1 MGTFPPSLHKLLL
14 STNIPRIAEKR
25 EFSGQ
30 APTFF
35 LFSLSLIFTR
45 KLLGRQVRV
54 GVVQSCW
61 LYTRHNAL
69 FPCKHR
75 KFHSSSGAHLQII
88 KLLQSSSSLWKIQE
102 LICFSLVN
110 VNKIKYKSH
119 CSAIKTR

>member
-35 LFSLSLIFTR
+35 LFSLSLSLIFTR

-54 GVVQSCW
+54 GVVQSCTT
-61 LYTRHNAL
+61 LVAYSSQRSVSMQTQKISFFFRRTSSNYKTSPEQLFLVENTR
-69 FPCKHR
+69 
-75 KFHSSSGAHLQII
+75 AHLFLAGEC
-88 KLLQSSSSLWKIQE
+88 K
-102 LICFSLVN
+102 
-110 VNKIKYKSH
+110 
-119 CSAIKTR
+119 